1 MNSNRLVILDFL
13 VITLNLDNNGTMTSC
28 THYMPT
34 FNKNFDT
41 APLTFVV
48 ISSDS
53 KIHKINQAI
62 IDER

>member
-1 MNSNRLVILDFL
+1 M
-13 VITLNLDNNGTMTSC
+13 ITLNLDNNGTMTSC

-34 FNKNFDT
+34 FNKNFDM